1 MIDGITVLYQD
12 FPHIDILSLL
22 FGALA
27 AVGSIA
33 IIIICI
39 IAIFKDDLQ
48 GFWVLAAVISLV
60 LALGIWGMF
69 SSKTEYREKILVDDT
84 VPYSYIEEHYD
95 ILDTEGKILT
105 VRPIT
110 ED

>member
-1 MIDGITVLYQD
+1 M
-12 FPHIDILSLL
+12 
-22 FGALA
+22 
-27 AVGSIA
+27 
-33 IIIICI
+33 
-39 IAIFKDDLQ
+39 
-48 GFWVLAAVISLV
+48 SLV
-60 LALGIWGMF
+60 LALGIWGVF

-105 VRPIT
+105 VRPIK